1 MILTEKRIRD
11 AKPGGRTRFEWDDTV
26 KGLGLRVTAA
36 GVKSFVFDY
45 YVDGQRRRMT
55 LGRVGDISLE
65 KAREQARVNRQ
76 AAREGTD
83 PLQAARDRREL
94 PTVSEAF
101 DRFLSEYVPRRIE
114 LGRMAAST
122 AREYRRQIER
132 DLRPALGRKRVRDV
146 TQHDVERALAALP
159 PVLANRVLA
168 LASKV
173 FRCCED
179 WEWRPQNSNPARGI
193 DKARED
199 ARDRTLTE
207 DELAAL
213 GRALVGLSANPG
225 AILAIRLAALT
236 GLRIG
241 EVQMMRWDDLDLR
254 SGILTLPKT
263 KTGRRLH
270 TLPRAARAL
279 LAETHQLGAYVI
291 PGRDPNAPLDQS
303 VIRRTFKAACAEA
316 GIKGARLHDLRRTV
330 MTQAA
335 AMGVGA
341 HLLRDMLG
349 HKTTAMAD
357 RYIRQAG
364 EPLTELRERVGAGM
378 AARMGGT
385 EAVVMPIRRSRS

>member
-1 MILTEKRIRD
+1 M
-11 AKPGGRTRFEWDDTV
+11 
-26 KGLGLRVTAA
+26 LR
-36 GVKSFVFDY
+36 S
-45 YVDGQRRRMT
+45 
-55 LGRVGDISLE
+55 
-65 KAREQARVNRQ
+65 
-76 AAREGTD
+76 
-83 PLQAARDRREL
+83 
-94 PTVSEAF
+94 
-101 DRFLSEYVPRRIE
+101 
-114 LGRMAAST
+114 
-122 AREYRRQIER
+122 
-132 DLRPALGRKRVRDV
+132 
-146 TQHDVERALAALP
+146 
-159 PVLANRVLA
+159 
-168 LASKV
+168 
-173 FRCCED
+173 

-199 ARDRTLTE
+199 ARDQTLTE

-213 GRALVGLSANPG
+213 GRALVELSANQG

-241 EVQMMRWDDLDLR
+241 EVQTMRWDDLDLR

-263 KTGRRLH
+263 TTGRRLH
-270 TLPRAARAL
+270 TLPGAALAL
-279 LAETHQLGAYVI
+279 LAETQQLGAYVVS
-291 PGRDPNAPLDQS
+291 GRDLNAPLDQS

-316 GIKGARLHDLRRTV
+316 GITGARLHDLRRTV

-378 AARMGGT
+378 AARMSGT
-385 EAVVMPIRRSRS
+385 DAVVTPICGSRP

>member
-1 MILTEKRIRD
+1 M
-11 AKPGGRTRFEWDDTV
+11 
-26 KGLGLRVTAA
+26 KGLGVRVTPA
-36 GVKSFVFDY
+36 GAKSFVFDY
-45 YVDGQRRRMT
+45 YVDGRRRRMT
-55 LGRVGDISLE
+55 LGRIGEISLE
-65 KAREQARVNRQ
+65 KAREQALSNKQ

-83 PLQAARDRREL
+83 PLQAARDRRDL
-94 PTVSEAF
+94 PTISEAF
-101 DRFLSEYVPRRIE
+101 DRFLSEYVPRRIA

-132 DLRPALGRKRVRDV
+132 NLRPALGRKRVQDA
-146 TQHDVERALAALP
+146 TQQDLERAVSDLP

-193 DKARED
+193 EKARED
-199 ARDRTLTE
+199 ARDRTLSE
-207 DELAAL
+207 EELAAL
-213 GRALVGLSANPG
+213 GRALSGLDANPG

-241 EVQMMRWDDLDLR
+241 EVQTMRWEDLDLS
-254 SGILTLPKT
+254 SGTLVLPKT
-263 KTGRRLH
+263 KTGRRVH
-270 TLPRAARAL
+270 TLPRAAVAL
-279 LAETHQLGAYVI
+279 LTETERLGEHVA
-291 PGRDPNAPLDQS
+291 PGRDLRSPIDQS
-303 VIRRTFKAACAEA
+303 VIRRVFKAACADA
-316 GIKGARLHDLRRTV
+316 GIEGARLHDLRRTV

-335 AMGVGA
+335 AMGGGA

-364 EPLTELRERVGAGM
+364 EPLTDLRERVRAGM
-378 AARMGGT
+378 AARLAGMDTAKASNPDAGS
-385 EAVVMPIRRSRS
+385 EQSN